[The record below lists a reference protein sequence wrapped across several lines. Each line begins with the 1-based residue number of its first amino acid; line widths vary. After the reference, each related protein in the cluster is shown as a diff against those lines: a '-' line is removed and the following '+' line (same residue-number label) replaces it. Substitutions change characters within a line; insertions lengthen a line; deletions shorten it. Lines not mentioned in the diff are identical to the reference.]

1 MTDIITTDGEI
12 ITSAPLAEIDHGM
25 ATALAV
31 AEIDTLI
38 STARRYPRS
47 LSTAQ
52 KRMVSLATMDEDS
65 ADEAVYSLPRGG
77 KALEGPSIRF
87 AEMAAQSFG
96 NCRVAARVTAVDRKE
111 KFVEAEGVFLDA
123 ETNVATL
130 ARVRRRIVDKHG
142 RVFNDDMILVTSN
155 AAQSIA
161 RRNAILAG
169 IPKAVWNK
177 AYQEARKVIMGDI
190 TTLANRRAEA
200 IKAFQRWGVTAEQL
214 FGILAVKGEEDIDQ
228 EKLVSLRSSFKH
240 IREGD
245 MTVEEFLR
253 GMEKPETAKAPV
265 DNPFKDDPPAEKK
278 AGEKAAPASP
288 AQGTEKQTSP
298 DKAAEPG
305 AEPGLDLPEDDSGFP
320 GDLPARTARS
330 RNQN

>member
-1 MTDIITTDGEI
+1 MNEIITADGEI
-12 ITSAPLAEIDHGM
+12 IETSTLPELDHGM

-52 KRMVSLATMDEDS
+52 KRMVDLATMDEDS

-77 KALEGPSIRF
+77 KAIEGPSIRF

-96 NCRVAARVTAVDRKE
+96 NCRVAARTTAIDRKD
-111 KFVEAEGVFLDA
+111 KFVEAEGIFLDA

-130 ARVRRRIVDKHG
+130 ARVRRRIVDSKG
-142 RVFNDDMILVTSN
+142 RLYNDDMILMTCN

-177 AYQEARKVIMGDI
+177 AYTSARQVVMGDI

-200 IKAFQRWGVTAEQL
+200 IKAFQRFGITAEQL
-214 FGILAVKGEEDIDQ
+214 FTILAVKGEEDIDQ

-240 IREGD
+240 IREGN

-253 GMEKPETAKAPV
+253 GGEKPELTKAPV
-265 DNPFKDDPPAEKK
+265 DNPFKDDPPANNKK
-278 AGEKAAPASP
+278 AG
-288 AQGTEKQTSP
+288 
-298 DKAAEPG
+298 DKAASAQSPRADQAG
-305 AEPGLDLPEDDSGFP
+305 SGDAAKSATAESGPAAGHKKAAARDGDGEDLP
-320 GDLPARTARS
+320 L
-330 RNQN
+330 